1 MIILLI
7 IICICN
13 SVLARCGKRVFHS
26 KTLTRPGVCALPLRD
41 ERVCV
46 KRPWHIPCCALP
58 HWGRTSGP
66 QHRQQDKR

>member
-41 ERVCV
+41 ERGLR
-46 KRPWHIPCCALP
+46 KAALAYSMLRPAPLGKDFRAAAQTA
-58 HWGRTSGP
+58 G
-66 QHRQQDKR
+66 